1 MPETEQVIAVGA
13 AAMNMLNAPHLLGYG
28 CFWATGLNSYE
39 RNVCLALGL
48 QGTERLLG
56 FLYVST
62 PKEATQPLERR
73 APDPFVR
80 KWTGSAKREATTNL
94 A

>member
-1 MPETEQVIAVGA
+1 MPKSEQVIAVGA
-13 AAMNMLNAPHLLGYG
+13 AAMKMLNPPHLLGYG
-28 CFWATGLNSYE
+28 RFWAKGLNSYE
-39 RNVCLALGL
+39 RNVRLALGL
-48 QGTERLLG
+48 QSTERLLG
-56 FLYVST
+56 FLYLST
-62 PKEATQPLERR
+62 PKEATQPLERH